1 MPVACAV
8 PNRAEGAP
16 SLSGRLTVR
25 LVPGSRIAG
34 IMRRTE
40 IEEQFFCSYELNPE
54 FQTAIDAAGLRVTGV
69 AENGAA
75 RVVELPDHRFF
86 LATAFLPQLA
96 STTAQPHPLIIAF
109 LNAAAEFRAERRPS
123 AAAGVPTTS
132 RSPQRGRG

>member
-16 SLSGRLTVR
+16 SLSGRLRVR
-25 LVPGSRIAG
+25 LTPGSRIAT
-34 IMRRTE
+34 IMQRAE
-40 IEEQFFCSYELNPE
+40 LQEQFFCSYELTPD
-54 FQTAIDAAGLRVTGV
+54 FQAEIDSAGLRVTGV
-69 AENGAA
+69 AENGEA
-75 RVVELPDHRFF
+75 RIVELLDHRFF
-86 LATAFLPQLA
+86 LATAFLPQLS
-96 STTAQPHPLIIAF
+96 STAEQPHPLIIAF